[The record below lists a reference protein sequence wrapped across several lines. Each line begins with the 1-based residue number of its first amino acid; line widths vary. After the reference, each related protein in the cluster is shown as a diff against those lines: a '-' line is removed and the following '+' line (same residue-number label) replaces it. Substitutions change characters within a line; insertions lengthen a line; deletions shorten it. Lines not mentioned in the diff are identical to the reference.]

1 MANFIGTSGND
12 TLLGGS
18 GNDTLRGG
26 AGNDSLFGDADAGND
41 TIDGGAVLDRANYSD
56 GNTLN
61 FSEALAGVILNM
73 SGVTGDGS
81 SGQGTASDG
90 LGGTDVLRNMIF
102 FVGSDFS
109 DSFLGSSAF
118 VFEQFEGGLGNDTI
132 DGGAITDFIFTR
144 DGNRANYTNATSP

>member
-1 MANFIGTSGND
+1 MLERTAALAESERQLREGNALFAIARAAAKIT
-12 TLLGGS
+12 TLEWIVAS
-18 GNDTLRGG
+18 
-26 AGNDSLFGDADAGND
+26 
-41 TIDGGAVLDRANYSD
+41 
-56 GNTLN
+56 NTLN